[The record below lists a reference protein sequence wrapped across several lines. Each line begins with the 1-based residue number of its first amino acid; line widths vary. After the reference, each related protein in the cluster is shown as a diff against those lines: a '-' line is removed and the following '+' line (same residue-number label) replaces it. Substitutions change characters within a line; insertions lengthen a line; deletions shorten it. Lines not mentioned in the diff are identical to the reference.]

1 MSKLQKSIII
11 IAVSL
16 MLILTYSVQ
25 AITPADIGYDGS
37 NVTSS
42 QASETGVYTLT
53 LTGNAIQD
61 LVVANGETVVLNLA
75 GYNFTNCT
83 NGCATITV
91 EEGGALTI
99 MGSGKITNTSTNE
112 VPVIANNGTLVIDG
126 GTIEVDRKGATGVYN
141 YSTGNLTVSAGEIKT
156 TASDCWGLTNF
167 GTTVIE
173 GGTLTQGANYSV
185 IMNSANMNII
195 AGTIQVAEGNTSAYS
210 SITNE
215 NLNSDVPVV
224 LEISGGTVAGGIHND
239 TEGGDKV
246 TITGGTFG
254 TPDAVKEFLD
264 SSVEFDENGNI
275 VEAGADYTKVN
286 EALAKVEA
294 LNEKDYTAESWN
306 ALQDE
311 IAKIVTDLKY
321 SDQAIVDGYATA
333 IENAIN
339 ELDKVVVDDGK
350 EEVPID
356 GNNTTETPTEDV
368 PTNTEEQPTNTV
380 EDNVTENPTTG
391 DSIVVFGVIFAVA
404 VAGLTV
410 TLIVK
415 KRMK

>member
-1 MSKLQKSIII
+1 MSKLQKSIIV
-11 IAVSL
+11 IAIAL
-16 MLILTYSVQ
+16 MLILTYSVS
-25 AITPADIGYDGS
+25 AISPADIGYEGS
-37 NVTSS
+37 NIESS
-42 QASETGVYTLT
+42 YGADTGIYTLK
-53 LTGNAIQD
+53 LTGDAKQD
-61 LVVANGETVVLNLA
+61 LVVSNGETVVLDL
-75 GYNFTNCT
+75 GSYNFTNCT
-83 NGCATITV
+83 DGCATITV
-91 EEGGALTI
+91 ENGGALTI
-99 MGSGKITNTSTNE
+99 IGSGKITNTSTNE

-126 GTIEVDRKGATGVYN
+126 GTVEVDRKGATGVYN
-141 YSTGNLTVSAGEIKT
+141 YSTGNLTVSSGEIKT

-195 AGTIQVAEGNTSAYS
+195 DGTIQVAEGNTSAYS

-350 EEVPID
+350 EEVPPSD
-356 GNNTTETPTEDV
+356 TTETETTV
-368 PTNTEEQPTNTV
+368 PENNEETKNEV

>member
-1 MSKLQKSIII
+1 MSKLQKSIIV
-11 IAVSL
+11 IAIAL
-16 MLILTYSVQ
+16 MLILTYSVS
-25 AITPADIGYDGS
+25 AISPADIGYEGS
-37 NVTSS
+37 NIESS
-42 QASETGVYTLT
+42 YGADTGIYTLK
-53 LTGNAIQD
+53 LTGDAKQD
-61 LVVANGETVVLNLA
+61 LVVSNGETVVLDL
-75 GYNFTNCT
+75 GSYNFTNCT
-83 NGCATITV
+83 DGCATITV
-91 EEGGALTI
+91 ENGGALTI
-99 MGSGKITNTSTNE
+99 IGSGKITNTSTNE

-126 GTIEVDRKGATGVYN
+126 GTVEVDRKGATGVYN
-141 YSTGNLTVSAGEIKT
+141 YSTGNLTVSSGEIKT

-195 AGTIQVAEGNTSAYS
+195 DGTIQVAEGNTSAYS

-286 EALAKVEA
+286 EALVKVEA
-294 LNEKDYTAESWN
+294 LNEKDYTAESWK

-311 IAKIVTDLKY
+311 IAKINYDLKV
-321 SDQAIVDGYATA
+321 SAQTTVDEYAEA
-333 IENAIN
+333 IENAIAKLEKVAVEN
-339 ELDKVVVDDGK
+339 EG
-350 EEVPID
+350 EETIPSD
-356 GNNTTETPTEDV
+356 TTETETTV
-368 PTNTEEQPTNTV
+368 PENNEETKNEV